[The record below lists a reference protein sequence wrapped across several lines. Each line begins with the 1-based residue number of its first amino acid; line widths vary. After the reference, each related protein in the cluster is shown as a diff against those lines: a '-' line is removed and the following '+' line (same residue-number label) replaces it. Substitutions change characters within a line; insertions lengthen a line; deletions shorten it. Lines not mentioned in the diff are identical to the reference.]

1 MSGSEW
7 SYNAWKWLCR
17 EAAKGSSNEDI
28 ALTISSEL
36 TIAYYSEARF
46 VIFVG
51 DEGVEND
58 FKLDQD
64 NVDYGNLQFTQGTV
78 FENQPKCRILILAF
92 STNFCTF
99 KIDLSGNTV

>member
-1 MSGSEW
+1 MLGHPVASTNSVSGSEW

-28 ALTISSEL
+28 GLTISSEL

-51 DEGVEND
+51 DEGVENA

-78 FENQPKCRILILAF
+78 FENHRKSLIQHCER
-92 STNFCTF
+92 S
-99 KIDLSGNTV
+99 